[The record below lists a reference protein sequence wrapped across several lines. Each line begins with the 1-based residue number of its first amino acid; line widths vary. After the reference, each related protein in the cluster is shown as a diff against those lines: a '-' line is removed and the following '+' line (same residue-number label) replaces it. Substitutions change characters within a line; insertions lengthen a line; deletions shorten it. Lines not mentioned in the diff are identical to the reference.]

1 MTDDQMKKT
10 VLDRKPTQAANIIA
24 VASGKGGVGKTWFSV
39 TLTHALAK
47 AGNKVLLF
55 DGDLGLANVDV
66 QLGLMP
72 TKDINAMIDGKLPL
86 NRVVTRFED
95 GGFDIIAGQSGAAS
109 LSSLPMEKVVAIRD
123 GLIELA
129 KDYDY
134 IVIDL
139 GAGVDRTV
147 RLLSGAAGKAL
158 VVTNEEPTA
167 LTDAYAFIK
176 LTHAAG
182 LAENIQVVVNQIPS
196 KNDGER
202 IYNTLAK
209 VCQNFLKI
217 RPPLLGMI
225 RQDKKVPESIRHQT
239 PILTRHPNSPASVD
253 VEVIAAQI
261 VK

>member
-1 MTDDQMKKT
+1 MTDEPMEKT
-10 VLDRKPTQAANIIA
+10 VLNRKPTQANNIIA

-72 TKDINAMIDGKLPL
+72 KTDMSAVVDGKLPL
-86 NRVVTRFED
+86 KRVIMPYEP
-95 GGFDIIAGQSGAAS
+95 GGFDIIAGQSGAAT
-109 LSSLPMEKVVAIRD
+109 LSSLPMEKVIEIRD
-123 GLIELA
+123 GLLELA
-129 KDYDY
+129 QDYDY
-134 IVIDL
+134 VVIDL

-196 KNDGER
+196 KKDGDR
-202 IYNTLAK
+202 IYSTLSK

-225 RQDKKVPESIRHQT
+225 REDKKVSDSIRHQV

-253 VEVIAAQI
+253 VEVIAANI

>member
-1 MTDDQMKKT
+1 MDKT
-10 VLDRKPTQAANIIA
+10 IIDRKPTQADNIIA

-72 TKDINAMIDGKLPL
+72 TKDMSAVVEGKMTL
-86 NRVVTRFED
+86 NRVISHYEE

-109 LSSLPMEKVVAIRD
+109 LSAMPMEKVIEIRD
-123 GLIELA
+123 GLIALA

-147 RLLSGAAGKAL
+147 RLLSGAAGKAV

-182 LAENIQVVVNQIPS
+182 LAENIRVVVNQIPS
-196 KNDGER
+196 KGEGDR
-202 IYNTLAK
+202 IYNTLSK

-225 RQDKKVPESIRHQT
+225 RQDKKVPDSIRHQV

-253 VEVIAAQI
+253 VEVIAANI

>member
-1 MTDDQMKKT
+1 MTDEPMEKT
-10 VLDRKPTQAANIIA
+10 VLKRKPTQAANIIA

-72 TKDINAMIDGKLPL
+72 TKDMSAVVAGKMTLS
-86 NRVVTRFED
+86 RVIIPYEE
-95 GGFDIIAGQSGAAS
+95 GGFDIIAGQSGAAT
-109 LSSLPMEKVVAIRD
+109 LSSLPMEKVIEIRD
-123 GLIELA
+123 GLIDLA
-129 KDYDY
+129 KEYDY
-134 IVIDL
+134 VVIDL

-147 RLLSGAAGKAL
+147 RLLSGAAGKAI

-196 KNDGER
+196 KKDGER

-225 RQDKKVPESIRHQT
+225 REDRKVSDAIRHQT
-239 PILTRHPNSPASVD
+239 PLLTRHPNSPASVD